1 MVTAGPYARQIMTA
15 KASLLLQDYG
25 RSKPRLGILDSMHR
39 AAQERKKTYGAQM
52 REILRLGLGDGK
64 ITTHD
69 YYYYRLYDD
78 ELYSPEEKQRF
89 LSEGISHR
97 VLLKCCNVHWW
108 AASDDKFLAAAILKA
123 YGAPVPETQAVFDR
137 SGRNFRPAEKLASTA
152 DLHRFLS
159 ESARFPLFAKP
170 LGGVGSFGA
179 LAITGYADRQLQ
191 LFHGATTSIET
202 FVAEMVNDQS
212 YLFQTVLEDHPQL
225 RGISSGTPT
234 VRVIVILD
242 GGRPE
247 ILHTVWKVPA
257 GGNIADNFWRP
268 GNLLAD
274 VDEGTGMV
282 RRVIRGFGLGFEE
295 LSAHPDSGR
304 ALRGLVLPDW
314 DKVLALSLD
323 CAPIFSGLD
332 YQSFDI
338 ALTPSGPVV
347 VEVNNGSAF
356 NLSQLVTGRGFLTD
370 RFADFL
376 RRHRYRLKL
385 KPR

>member
-1 MVTAGPYARQIMTA
+1 MAD

-25 RSKPRLGILDSMHR
+25 KSKPRLGILDSMHS
-39 AAQERKKTYGAQM
+39 AAQGKKPYGAQM

-123 YGAPVPETQAVFDR
+123 YGVAVPETQAVFDR
-137 SGRNFRPAEKLASTA
+137 SGRNYRPAEKLSSID
-152 DLHRFLS
+152 DLDRFLS
-159 ESARFPLFAKP
+159 GKARFPLFAKP

-179 LAITGYADRQLQ
+179 RAIKGYGDRQLQ
-191 LFHGATTSIET
+191 MVDGATTGIEA
-202 FVAEMVNDQS
+202 FAAQMGEDQS

-225 RGISSGTPT
+225 RGISTGTPT
-234 VRVIVILD
+234 VRVIVILE

-247 ILHTVWKVPA
+247 ILHTVWKIPA
-257 GGNIADNFWRP
+257 SGNIADNFWRP

-274 VDEGTGMV
+274 IDESNGIV
-282 RRVIRGFGLGFEE
+282 RRVIRGFGLKFEE
-295 LSAHPDSGR
+295 LSVHPDSGR

-314 DKVLALSLD
+314 DKVLALCLD

-376 RRHRYRLKL
+376 RRHRYRLRL
-385 KPR
+385 KRR

>member
-1 MVTAGPYARQIMTA
+1 MADKT
-15 KASLLLQDYG
+15 SLLLQDYG
-25 RSKPRLGILDSMHR
+25 KSKPRLGILECMHR
-39 AAQERKKTYGAQM
+39 AAREKKKPYGAQM

-108 AASDDKFLAAAILKA
+108 AAADDKFLAATILKA
-123 YGAPVPETQAVFDR
+123 YGMPVPETQAVFDR
-137 SGRNFRPAEKLASTA
+137 SGRNFRPADKLTSID
-152 DLHRFLS
+152 DLNRFLA
-159 ESARFPLFAKP
+159 EKARFPLFAKP

-179 LAITGYADRQLQ
+179 RAIGSYADRHLRMMD
-191 LFHGATTSIET
+191 GATVGIEA
-202 FVAEMVNDQS
+202 FAAQMGQDQS
-212 YLFQTVLEDHPQL
+212 YLFQTVLEDHPSL
-225 RGISSGTPT
+225 RGIASGTPT

-242 GGRPE
+242 NGRPE
-247 ILHTVWKVPA
+247 ILHTIWKIPA

-274 VDEGTGMV
+274 VDEGNGMV
-282 RRVIRGFGLGFEE
+282 RRVIRGFGLMFEE

-314 DKVLALSLD
+314 EKVVALCLE

-376 RRHRYRLKL
+376 RQHRYRLRL
-385 KPR
+385 KAR